1 MDGIIKSLTPMQK
14 QLVTDH
20 LHLVEKVIHKYIS
33 PKKDKR
39 DMEWNDL
46 YQTGCLALCNAA
58 LKHDMTTPFSAYA
71 VRSIRNSLY
80 DYCRKAN
87 LQPTRS
93 INELAYED
101 TQSMTIQDVLADCA
115 ADSDLHEQYQRLETF
130 QYLKKQQQN
139 SSGAVQKGIY
149 CLMQKSQGYTSTD
162 LSHHFGVKSNLVRA
176 WMSLAAKELRQDAV
190 LHELLSR

>member
-1 MDGIIKSLTPMQK
+1 
-14 QLVTDH
+14 
-20 LHLVEKVIHKYIS
+20 
-33 PKKDKR
+33 
-39 DMEWNDL
+39 
-46 YQTGCLALCNAA
+46 
-58 LKHDMTTPFSAYA
+58 
-71 VRSIRNSLY
+71 
-80 DYCRKAN
+80 
-87 LQPTRS
+87 
-93 INELAYED
+93 
-101 TQSMTIQDVLADCA
+101 MTIQDVLADCA